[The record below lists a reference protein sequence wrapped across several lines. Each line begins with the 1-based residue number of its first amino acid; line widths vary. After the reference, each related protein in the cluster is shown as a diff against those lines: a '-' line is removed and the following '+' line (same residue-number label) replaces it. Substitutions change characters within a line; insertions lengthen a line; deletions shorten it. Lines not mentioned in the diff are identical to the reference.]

1 MPQEKSAGVII
12 FRKDGNETFFL
23 LLRAYTWGQWNFSK
37 GNIESGE
44 NEKEAALREAR
55 EETGLNNFNII
66 EDFKEKIEYYYKK
79 RGETVHKEVIYF
91 LAETDETDIKLSFE
105 HKGYTWLNFKQALNL
120 VSFDN
125 SRELLKKAKKVIDQV
140 K

>member
-1 MPQEKSAGVII
+1 MSQEKSAGVII
-12 FRKDGNETFFL
+12 FRKEDNETLFL
-23 LLRAYTWGQWNFSK
+23 LLRTYIWGQWNFPK

-91 LAETDETDIKLSFE
+91 LAGTDEKDIKLSFE
-105 HKGYTWLNFKQALNL
+105 HKGYTWLNFEQALKL

-125 SRELLKKAKKVIDQV
+125 SRELLKKAKKLINQV

>member
-1 MPQEKSAGVII
+1 LPQEKSAGVII

-23 LLRAYTWGQWNFSK
+23 LLRAYTWGQWNFPK

-55 EETGLNNFNII
+55 EETGLNNFIII

-105 HKGYTWLNFKQALNL
+105 HKGYTWLNFDQALNL

-125 SRELLKKAKKVIDQV
+125 SRELLKKAKKIIDQV

>member
-23 LLRAYTWGQWNFSK
+23 LLRAYSWGQWNFPK

-91 LAETDETDIKLSFE
+91 LAETDEKDIKLSFE
-105 HKGYTWLNFKQALNL
+105 HKGYTWLNFEQALNL